1 MKLFGIEIR
10 AARQLPKNVN
20 MEVVGNPY
28 VGGSAILGG
37 YLRYGATDRNWRV
50 EAGQLEANSTVA
62 IAVAKISQKVAQS
75 SLCVK
80 QINADGS
87 VIYKQDQRLY
97 AWKMPNPDLDEQ
109 TLLKAIACS
118 LSVYGNAYLLKR
130 RSKAGLM
137 IGLAPL
143 MPYQVQPKTD
153 VHVNGSPN
161 NGNELITRYQ
171 VTPYGGAGMFYV
183 DPADMIHFR
192 SGMVDPQNPALGMSA
207 LMAALRQIVTD
218 NEAANYAATLMTN
231 MGIPGVIFSPKDA
244 NANEPTTEQRK
255 SMRDRWQSFTRDRR
269 GQAMDLPGAF
279 EITRVAMSPT
289 DMKAIETKVH
299 NMTEILAALGVDP
312 MVIGLPSDSKT
323 YNNIAE
329 AREIFIED
337 TILPLLSVIA
347 RTLDKTY
354 FAEKTLQLTTEQELA
369 FDPSCYRELDE
380 DITAKFD
387 RAEKVFKAGGSTR
400 GEFRKSLGFITDLDD
415 PRTFFDIQSLAAP
428 VKLTRSQKRYSLEQL
443 NRLEEIQLDH
453 A

>member
-1 MKLFGIEIR
+1 
-10 AARQLPKNVN
+10 
-20 MEVVGNPY
+20 
-28 VGGSAILGG
+28 
-37 YLRYGATDRNWRV
+37 
-50 EAGQLEANSTVA
+50 
-62 IAVAKISQKVAQS
+62 
-75 SLCVK
+75 
-80 QINADGS
+80 
-87 VIYKQDQRLY
+87 
-97 AWKMPNPDLDEQ
+97 
-109 TLLKAIACS
+109 
-118 LSVYGNAYLLKR
+118 
-130 RSKAGLM
+130 
-137 IGLAPL
+137 
-143 MPYQVQPKTD
+143 
-153 VHVNGSPN
+153 
-161 NGNELITRYQ
+161 
-171 VTPYGGAGMFYV
+171 
-183 DPADMIHFR
+183 
-192 SGMVDPQNPALGMSA
+192 
-207 LMAALRQIVTD
+207 
-218 NEAANYAATLMTN
+218 
-231 MGIPGVIFSPKDA
+231 
-244 NANEPTTEQRK
+244 
-255 SMRDRWQSFTRDRR
+255 
-269 GQAMDLPGAF
+269 MDLPGAF

-289 DMKAIETKVH
+289 DMKAIETKIH

-400 GEFRKSLGFITDLDD
+400 GEFRKSLGFIPDLDD